1 VRNLVAIAVLLAASA
16 STSSPQAAPVP
27 EPAERGGRHRD
38 PLVPP
43 AALYAG
49 QDLPPV
55 HVTLIG
61 VDRQHPG
68 RPMAVLRLDSRP
80 PMRRV
85 VRPGERI
92 GEYRVL
98 RIEADRVQVVVPA
111 FGGSTVLDLAVRDSS
126 HHQR

>member
-1 VRNLVAIAVLLAASA
+1 VRNVLAVAVLLAASA
-16 STSSPQAAPVP
+16 ATSSPQPGPVP
-27 EPAERGGRHRD
+27 EAGERRGRPRD

-49 QDLPPV
+49 QDLPPL

-80 PMRRV
+80 PVRRV

-98 RIEADRVQVVVPA
+98 RIDPDRVQVIAPS

>member
-1 VRNLVAIAVLLAASA
+1 MRNLLTVAILLAATA
-16 STSSPQAAPVP
+16 ATSSPQPDPVAEAAG
-27 EPAERGGRHRD
+27 RGGGSRD

-49 QDLPPV
+49 QDLPPL

-61 VDRQHPG
+61 VDRQAPG

-80 PMRRV
+80 PVRRV

-98 RIEADRVQVVVPA
+98 RIDPTRVQVVAPA

>member
-1 VRNLVAIAVLLAASA
+1 VRTLLIAAVLLAASA
-16 STSSPQAAPVP
+16 AASSPQRPPVQ
-27 EPAERGGRHRD
+27 EPAGRGGGPRD

-49 QDLPPV
+49 QDLPPL

-61 VDRQHPG
+61 VDRQHPA
-68 RPMAVLRLDSRP
+68 RPMAVLRLDSHP
-80 PMRRV
+80 PVRRV

-98 RIEADRVQVVVPA
+98 RIDPDRVQVVAPA
-111 FGGSTVLDLAVRDSS
+111 FGGSTVLDLAVRDSFP
-126 HHQR
+126 HQR

>member
-1 VRNLVAIAVLLAASA
+1 MRNLLSAAVLLAATA
-16 STSSPQAAPVP
+16 ATSSPQPDPVAEAAG
-27 EPAERGGRHRD
+27 RGGGSRD

-49 QDLPPV
+49 QDLPPL

-61 VDRQHPG
+61 VDRQDPG

-80 PMRRV
+80 PVRRV

-98 RIEADRVQVVVPA
+98 RIDPTRVQVVAPA

>member
-1 VRNLVAIAVLLAASA
+1 MRNLVAVAVLLAASA
-16 STSSPQAAPVP
+16 ATSSPQAGPVP
-27 EPAERGGRHRD
+27 PPVERGGRPRD

-49 QDLPPV
+49 QDLAPL

-80 PMRRV
+80 PVRRV

-98 RIEADRVQVVVPA
+98 RIDPTRVQVVAPA